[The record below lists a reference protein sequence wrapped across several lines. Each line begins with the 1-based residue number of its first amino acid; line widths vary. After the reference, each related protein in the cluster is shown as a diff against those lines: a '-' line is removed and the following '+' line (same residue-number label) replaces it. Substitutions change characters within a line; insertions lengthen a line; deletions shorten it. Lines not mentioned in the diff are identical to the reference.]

1 MTRVYFVRH
10 AEPNYNNHDDYA
22 RELSAKG
29 LDDRKLVTSFLE
41 EKSID
46 VVFSSPFKRA
56 VETVKD
62 FADIYG
68 YDVKIKE
75 EFRERKVDNFW
86 IDNFHE
92 FSKKQWEDF
101 NYKLS
106 DGESLR
112 QVQERNIAA
121 LKEVVRE
128 YQDKGIVI
136 GSHGTALSTVIHYF
150 MPEFSFLQFEMIRTW
165 MPWIVYFAFAGEVCK
180 EITSYNLFS
189 GKEMKWQI
197 GRGEEE

>member
-29 LDDRKLVTSFLE
+29 LADRKLVTLFLE

-56 VETVKD
+56 IDTVKD
-62 FADIYG
+62 FADTYG
-68 YDVKIKE
+68 YDVKTKE
-75 EFRERKVDNFW
+75 EFRERKVDNCW
-86 IDNFHE
+86 IENFHE
-92 FSKKQWEDF
+92 FSQKQWEDF
-101 NYKLS
+101 DYKLS

-128 YQDKGIVI
+128 YRDKGIVI

-150 MPEFSFLQFEMIRTW
+150 VPEFSFLQFEMIRTW
-165 MPWIVYFAFAGEVCK
+165 MPWIVYFAFEGEVCK
-180 EITSYNLFS
+180 EIISYNLFS
-189 GKEMKWQI
+189 GEEMKWKI